1 MVEAD
6 KPQVQVQLA
15 RQPVFNERLEVHSY
29 ELLYRGSAD
38 AQSSTRDD
46 LGATCAVLANTYLN
60 IGETAL
66 LSGKR
71 ALINVPGEM
80 LLDDRITLLPPD
92 RVVLEILETA
102 SARDVM
108 DACQRLKA
116 KGFLLAAD
124 DYAGEPD
131 RDPLIEIVDWIK
143 VDWLKATAPVRERV
157 VSRFSRP
164 GKILLAEKLETQAEF
179 ELAKR
184 LGYQLFQ
191 GYFLCR
197 PVLLQ
202 GKRLPAGK
210 MHCVRLLQA
219 LAQPELDLAWVEQLI
234 RHDPGLC
241 FRLLR
246 WVNSAAS
253 ERRHAA
259 KTVRDALVW
268 MGEQD
273 LRRWIAIFVTAELAS
288 GAPAELLRYA
298 VIRAR
303 FCELLAGKLTHS
315 SEQAFLS
322 GMFSLLE
329 AILKRPFDELAA
341 ELKLPEE
348 IVRAV
353 QGQGTAG
360 KVLGLVTAYEAGKF
374 GDTQSMAARLGVPA
388 EDISKCYIDSVLWAA
403 KDK

>member
-1 MVEAD
+1 M
-6 KPQVQVQLA
+6 QVQLA
-15 RQPVFNERLEVHSY
+15 RQPVFNSKLEVHSY

-38 AQSSTRDD
+38 ARSSTRDD

-60 IGETAL
+60 IGENAL
-66 LSGKR
+66 LGGKR
-71 ALINVPGEM
+71 ALVNVPGEM
-80 LLDDRITLLPPD
+80 LLDDRIMLLPPG

-102 SARDVM
+102 TVSDILG
-108 DACQRLKA
+108 ACAQLKA
-116 KGFLLAAD
+116 KGFLLAVD
-124 DYAGEPD
+124 DYAGEID
-131 RDPLIEIVDWIK
+131 REPLIEIADWIK
-143 VDWLKATAPVRERV
+143 VDWLKAPDQMREGIVR
-157 VSRFSRP
+157 RFAKS
-164 GKILLAEKLETQAEF
+164 GKVLLAEKLETQEEF

-210 MHCVRLLQA
+210 MHCIRLLQA
-219 LAQPELDLAWVEQLI
+219 LAQPELDLNWVEQLI

-273 LRRWIAIFVTAELAS
+273 LRRWIAIFVTAELAT

-303 FCELLAGKLTHS
+303 FCELLAGRLAPS
-315 SEQAFLS
+315 ADQAFLA

-329 AILKRPFDELAA
+329 AILKRPFDELAS
-341 ELKLPEE
+341 ELKLPDE

-353 QGQGTAG
+353 QGEGLAG
-360 KVLGLVTAYEAGKF
+360 KILGLVTSYEAGKF
-374 GDTQSMAARLGVPA
+374 SDTQVIA
-388 EDISKCYIDSVLWAA
+388 EDLGMSSDELPQCYIDSVLWAA